1 MRGGRRIISL
11 PPFASDLPLL
21 DTDRSGFGLAI
32 EYVIKHAF
40 QTFCTQ
46 RLSLSAWL
54 LKIEPHQYPAG
65 ITYLLC
71 GMHRASWSSRPS
83 VHSSWAVL
91 LLNGPVVVSSSVFF
105 GSIRLYLSTANG
117 IVSHHFSPYRRSFAT
132 RLGGTVENTLQNGTV
147 WNQCRCAASSWSVG
161 LTHVLLPSHL
171 MSRPELL
178 RYFYAEPSRLLAA
191 GYLNLNIPE
200 YLLAIGSKFSR
211 VTALATADHHPFE
224 I

>member
-40 QTFCTQ
+40 QTFYTQ

-71 GMHRASWSSRPS
+71 GMHHASWSPRPS

-117 IVSHHFSPYRRSFAT
+117 IVSHHFSPYRRSFAVVRDPPWWHCRKYPT
-132 RLGGTVENTLQNGTV
+132 KWNRLEPMPLRRKFLVGWLNTCIV
-147 WNQCRCAASSWSVG
+147 A
-161 LTHVLLPSHL
+161 
-171 MSRPELL
+171 
-178 RYFYAEPSRLLAA
+178 F
-191 GYLNLNIPE
+191 
-200 YLLAIGSKFSR
+200 
-211 VTALATADHHPFE
+211 ALDVKA
-224 I
+224 

>member
-1 MRGGRRIISL
+1 MHMRGGRRIISL

-71 GMHRASWSSRPS
+71 CHAPCIMVAAALGSFFLGCSAVKRSCCRL
-83 VHSSWAVL
+83 VIGLFRIHSSLSLDGKWNRISSFLAL
-91 LLNGPVVVSSSVFF
+91 SSVVRDPPWWHCRKYPTKWN
-105 GSIRLYLSTANG
+105 RLEPMPLRRKFLVGWLNTC
-117 IVSHHFSPYRRSFAT
+117 IVAFA
-132 RLGGTVENTLQNGTV
+132 LDVK
-147 WNQCRCAASSWSVG
+147 A
-161 LTHVLLPSHL
+161 
-171 MSRPELL
+171 
-178 RYFYAEPSRLLAA
+178 
-191 GYLNLNIPE
+191 
-200 YLLAIGSKFSR
+200 
-211 VTALATADHHPFE
+211 
-224 I
+224 